1 MNREKRKMIAVDKGK
16 LRMGSII
23 AAFVA
28 AVALFVA
35 MLQMEKGLLTDYEKG
50 KVLVAVGAIPKGQLI
65 TVENCSVYFQ
75 EAELDKAFIPDT
87 ALTNMEQVQD
97 MAAVA
102 NIEKGVLLTTG
113 MFEGM
118 SDVIGDMEEPV
129 IAGCKAEDLYQI
141 VGGVLRAGDRV
152 HIYSV
157 GEEGQTEL
165 IWQNIYVQQVFD
177 SAGGTIENG
186 DSNSS
191 AQRINIYLERAD
203 VEQFYSALAQGSLR
217 VVKVCDGV

>member
-1 MNREKRKMIAVDKGK
+1 MNREKKMISVDKGK
-16 LRMGSII
+16 LRMGSIV

-28 AVALFVA
+28 AVALFAA
-35 MLQMEKGLLTDYEKG
+35 MLQIEKGLLTDYEKG
-50 KVLVAVGAIPKGQLI
+50 KVLMAVQEIPRGQLI
-65 TVENCSVYFQ
+65 TLENYSAYFE
-75 EAELDKAFIPDT
+75 EAELDKAFIPAT
-87 ALTNMEQVQD
+87 ALTGPEQVQD

-102 NIEKGVLLTTG
+102 DIEEGVLLTTG
-113 MFEGM
+113 MFEWM
-118 SDVIGDMEEPV
+118 RDVTGDMEEPV

-157 GEEGQTEL
+157 AEEGETEL
-165 IWQNIYVQQVFD
+165 IWQNVYVQQAFD
-177 SAGGTIENG
+177 SAGVGIENG

-203 VEQFYSALAQGSLR
+203 VEQFYSALSQGSLR
-217 VVKVCDGV
+217 VVKVYDGM